1 MRLKLMAAFILVVLV
16 AVTSMVIFVRL
27 DAANQIRTFMFRGG
41 MTGTENLV
49 NDLETYYARNGGWEG
64 VEPIINT
71 GAGMMHGIR
80 NASGMMMNRELQL
93 AGSDG
98 EIIASLGQD
107 RKGEKLTPAEIEGSI
122 LLTDSRGETIGYL
135 LVGRGST
142 FQQEDVRPLIQS
154 LNSAAMRAGLL
165 AGGIGI
171 LLALALAAGLIRPI
185 HRLTGAANRLAKGD
199 RSLEVPVNGNDELA
213 RLAISFNTMTRAL
226 KRIEDER
233 RSMTADIAHE
243 LRTPLAVQRAQ
254 LEAMQDGIYPLDA
267 EHLQVVIDQT
277 DQLSRLVEDLRTL
290 ALSDAGELG
299 LNLEPVNP
307 SEIAA
312 QMVSRFESQAASR
325 GILLALDIPE
335 AENQCPPINADAG
348 RVGQIFNN
356 IINNAMRYSPDGGRI
371 TVSLACRGGMAEIR
385 VRDSGEGIPE
395 EALPFVFDRFYRA
408 DRARSRQE
416 GGSGLGLAIAR
427 QLARAH
433 GGELTAA
440 NAPGGGAELTLILP
454 VMPVEKIE

>member
-1 MRLKLMAAFILVVLV
+1 MRLKLMAAFILVVVV
-16 AVTSMVIFVRL
+16 ALASVVIFMRV
-27 DAANQIRTFMFRGG
+27 DVANQVRTFIFRGG

-49 NDLETYYARNGGWEG
+49 NDLEDYYTRHGVWEG
-64 VEPIINT
+64 VEPIINA
-71 GAGMMHGIR
+71 GAGMMRGNR
-80 NASGMMMNRELQL
+80 NAQGMMMNRELQL

-98 EIIASLGQD
+98 VIIASQGQD
-107 RKGEKLTPAEIEGSI
+107 RKGEILNAAEIEGSI
-122 LLTDSRGETIGYL
+122 LLIDSRGETIGYL

-142 FQQEDVRPLIQS
+142 LQQEDVHPLIQS
-154 LNSAAMRAGLL
+154 LNSAALRAGLL
-165 AGGIGI
+165 AGGIGV
-171 LLALALAAGLIRPI
+171 LLALALAAGLIQPI
-185 HRLTGAANRLAKGD
+185 RRLTGAANRLAAGE
-199 RSLEVPVNGNDELA
+199 RNLEVPVNGDDELA
-213 RLAISFNTMTRAL
+213 RLAVSFNTMTRAL

-254 LEAMQDGIYPLDA
+254 LEAMQDGVYPLDA

-307 SEIAA
+307 SEIAS
-312 QMVSRFESQAASR
+312 QTVSRFQSQAASR
-325 GILLALDIPE
+325 GILLVLDLPE
-335 AENQCPPINADAG
+335 GENQCPCINADAG
-348 RVGQIFNN
+348 RIGQILNN
-356 IINNAMRYSPDGGRI
+356 LISNALRYSPDGGSI
-371 TVSLACRGGMAEIR
+371 TVSLACRGGVAEIR
-385 VRDSGEGIPE
+385 VSDSGEGIPI
-395 EALPFVFDRFYRA
+395 EALPFVFDRFYRV

-427 QLARAH
+427 QLARVH

-440 NAPGGGAELTLILP
+440 NALGGGAEFTLTLP
-454 VMPVEKIE
+454 VMPVDNLE